1 MENSNFNADT
11 NLDSEQQ
18 IAAPTLLLV
27 DDEENILSSLKR
39 LLRRKYNILST
50 TDGIDGL
57 NILQQNANNI
67 DVVIV
72 DQRMPKMNGIDFLK
86 QVKSK
91 NPEIVRMV
99 LSAYLDIETVTE
111 AVNQGF
117 IYKFIVKPWDEK
129 ILLDSIAEACAY
141 KQLCNRNK
149 QLTKELQQKNKLL
162 SDANDLLQK
171 GLEDNN
177 HKLLINSKMIG
188 LFHEILELLPFPI
201 LGIDPVNMIAATNQ
215 AAEKLF
221 SQNNSLLLGSNALL
235 VLPQKISQQLVNH
248 SDSDNF
254 NDIDFEWNNYKVLI
268 RKLGINRTNKVA
280 KNTAE
285 MQGKLLVF
293 LEK

>member
-1 MENSNFNADT
+1 MIMKNSNSQQNP

-18 IAAPTLLLV
+18 ESKPTLLLV
-27 DDEENILSSLKR
+27 DDEESILASLKR
-39 LLRRKYNILST
+39 LLRRKYKILYT
-50 TDGIDGL
+50 TDGIEAL
-57 NILQQNANNI
+57 SILQENANNI
-67 DVVIV
+67 DVIIV

-91 NPEIVRMV
+91 NPEIVRVV

-129 ILLDSIAEACAY
+129 ILLDSIAEACEY
-141 KQLCNRNK
+141 RKLCNHNRE
-149 QLTKELQQKNKLL
+149 LTKKLQQKNKLL

-171 GLEDNN
+171 GLDDNN

-215 AAEKLF
+215 AAENLF
-221 SQNNSLLLGSNALL
+221 GNHSLLLGSNALL
-235 VLPQKISQQLVNH
+235 VLPQEISHHLVNNCYCNVDYDYEK
-248 SDSDNF
+248 SE
-254 NDIDFEWNNYKVLI
+254 DFEWNNYKVVV
-268 RKLGINRTNKVA
+268 RKLGFTDL
-280 KNTAE
+280 
-285 MQGKLLVF
+285 QGKLLVF
-293 LEK
+293 IEK